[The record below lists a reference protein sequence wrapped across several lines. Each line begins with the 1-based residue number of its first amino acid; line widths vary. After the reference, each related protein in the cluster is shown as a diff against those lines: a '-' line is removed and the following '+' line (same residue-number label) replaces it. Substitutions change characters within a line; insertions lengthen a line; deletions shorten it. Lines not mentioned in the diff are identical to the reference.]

1 MNKRFLI
8 SPKHMLLILL
18 RRLQKRAIQKLA
30 EVTGNIIGNKI
41 EDKITED
48 VLTKQKFTAIPKD
61 SKVEENEYQKKN
73 SHHQKKDNK

>member
-1 MNKRFLI
+1 MNKSFLI

-18 RRLQKRAIQKLA
+18 RRLQKRAIQKLT

-48 VLTKQKFTAIPKD
+48 VLTKRKFTAIPTD
-61 SKVEENEYQKKN
+61 SKVEEKLT
-73 SHHQKKDNK
+73 

>member
-1 MNKRFLI
+1 MNKSFLI

-48 VLTKQKFTAIPKD
+48 VLTKRKSTAIPKD
-61 SKVEENEYQKKN
+61 SKVEEKLT
-73 SHHQKKDNK
+73 